1 MNSESSKWRTF
12 LTRKLTVPS
21 EVPALANM
29 SLSDARSGLKMV
41 PWSPVNAVSL
51 WFFQA
56 VR

>member
-1 MNSESSKWRTF
+1 MNSESPKWRTF

-51 WFFQA
+51 WFF
-56 VR
+56 